1 MSIPISFGPER
12 IASFTII
19 SYIQTIYM
27 KKRYLVYLD
36 NKNNYLPTN
45 SNNVLRSLRSLLQNY
60 NLAEVRDARI
70 SSYFIELDVITPNAF
85 SLSADGHDFFGPM
98 NTIGSLI
105 SLEELNEEAD
115 FLSQEDAVMSSIFLF
130 NMERY
135 WKSHE
140 VLESVWKGSKGQTK
154 SLLNGLILVD
164 AAYVH
169 FQKGEN
175 DIFFSI
181 LNRSLEKFKDYSE
194 YFYDINMKF
203 LLKDINTIILTK
215 SVFTIKIRMK

>member
-1 MSIPISFGPER
+1 
-12 IASFTII
+12 
-19 SYIQTIYM
+19 M

-36 NKNNYLPTN
+36 NRNNYLPIRSN
-45 SNNVLRSLRSLLQNY
+45 SILRSVRSLLQDY
-60 NLAEVRDARI
+60 NLAEVRDIRI
-70 SSYFIELDVITPNAF
+70 SSYFIELDVITGHTF
-85 SLSADGHDFFGPM
+85 SLSADDHDFFGPI

-105 SLEELNEEAD
+105 RLEELNEQSN
-115 FLSQEDAVMSSIFLF
+115 FLSNEDAVMSSIFLF

-140 VLESVWKGSKGQTK
+140 VLESVWKDSKGQTK

-169 FQKGEN
+169 LQKGEN

-181 LNRSLEKFKDYSE
+181 LNRSLEKFKDYSR
-194 YFYDINMKF
+194 YFYDINMNY
-203 LLKDINTIILTK
+203 LMKDINKIILTK
-215 SVFTIKIRMK
+215 NVFTIKIHTR

>member
-1 MSIPISFGPER
+1 
-12 IASFTII
+12 
-19 SYIQTIYM
+19 M

-45 SNNVLRSLRSLLQNY
+45 SNSVLHSLRVLLQNY
-60 NLAEVRDARI
+60 NHAVVRDIRI
-70 SSYFIELDVITPNAF
+70 SSYFIEIDVSTQENT
-85 SLSADGHDFFGPM
+85 SLSPDDLNFFGPI
-98 NTIGSLI
+98 NILGSLI
-105 SLEELNEEAD
+105 RLEELNEVTD
-115 FLSQEDAVMSSIFLF
+115 FISREDAVMSSVFLF

-140 VLESVWKGSKGQTK
+140 VLESVWKDSKGQTK
-154 SLLNGLILVD
+154 NLLNGLILVD

-175 DIFFSI
+175 AIFFSI

-194 YFYDINMKF
+194 YFYDIDMEF
-203 LLKDINTIILTK
+203 LLKDINKIIRTK
-215 SVFTIKIRMK
+215 SVSIIKIRLK

>member
-1 MSIPISFGPER
+1 
-12 IASFTII
+12 
-19 SYIQTIYM
+19 M

-36 NKNNYLPTN
+36 NKNNYLPAH
-45 SNNVLRSLRSLLQNY
+45 SKSVLRSLRSLLQNY
-60 NLAEVRDARI
+60 NLASVRDIRI
-70 SSYFIELDVITPNAF
+70 SSYFIELDVITRHAF
-85 SLSADGHDFFGPM
+85 SLSAHDNDFFGPIS
-98 NTIGSLI
+98 TIGSLL
-105 SLEELNEEAD
+105 SLEELNEQTD
-115 FLSQEDAVMSSIFLF
+115 FLSHEDAVMSSIFLF

-140 VLESVWKGSKGQTK
+140 VLESIWKDSKGQTK

-175 DIFFSI
+175 DIFLSI

-194 YFYDINMKF
+194 YFYGINMKF
-203 LLKDINTIILTK
+203 LLKDINNIILTK
-215 SVFTIKIRMK
+215 SVFTFKICMK

>member
-1 MSIPISFGPER
+1 
-12 IASFTII
+12 
-19 SYIQTIYM
+19 M

-36 NKNNYLPTN
+36 NRNNYLPTCSN
-45 SNNVLRSLRSLLQNY
+45 SILRSLRSLLQDY
-60 NLAEVRDARI
+60 NLAEVRDIRI
-70 SSYFIELDVITPNAF
+70 SSYFIELDVITGHTF
-85 SLSADGHDFFGPM
+85 SLSADDHDFSGPI

-105 SLEELNEEAD
+105 RLEELNEQSN
-115 FLSQEDAVMSSIFLF
+115 FLSNEDAVMSSIFLF

-140 VLESVWKGSKGQTK
+140 VLESVWKDSKGQTK

-169 FQKGEN
+169 LQKGEN

-181 LNRSLEKFKDYSE
+181 LNRSLEKFKDYSR
-194 YFYDINMKF
+194 YFYDINMKN
-203 LLKDINTIILTK
+203 LIKDINKIILTK
-215 SVFTIKIRMK
+215 SVFTIKIHMK